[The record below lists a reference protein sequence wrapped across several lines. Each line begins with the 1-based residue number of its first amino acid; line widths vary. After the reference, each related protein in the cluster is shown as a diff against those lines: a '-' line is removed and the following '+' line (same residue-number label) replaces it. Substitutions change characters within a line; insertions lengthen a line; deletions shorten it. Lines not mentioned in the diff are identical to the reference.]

1 MTEQEA
7 MEIIMQ
13 VAYDGEFPLN
23 SNEAFGIACK
33 CMQKQIP
40 KKPIIIRNLITMM
53 ILMCVHVVKNIGIW
67 NTELLQ
73 PMNIIIVLIV
83 DKH

>member
-33 CMQKQIP
+33 CMVKQIP
-40 KKPIIIRNLITMM
+40 QK
-53 ILMCVHVVKNIGIW
+53 V
-67 NTELLQ
+67 
-73 PMNIIIVLIV
+73 V
-83 DKH
+83 DKDNCCTICEEMIPRWDSKYCPGCGQAIKWD